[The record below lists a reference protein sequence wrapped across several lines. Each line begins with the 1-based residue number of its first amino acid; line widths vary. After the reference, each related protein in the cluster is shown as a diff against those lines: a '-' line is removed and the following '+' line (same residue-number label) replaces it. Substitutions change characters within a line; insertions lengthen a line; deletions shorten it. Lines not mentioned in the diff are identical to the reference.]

1 MKAPKTP
8 VALSQSELLTIY
20 SEYCQ
25 YLYLNSCSSMRAG
38 HVSHLAALLTAKRV
52 CVLQMS
58 ANTENTS
65 VRQQIS
71 KSVLSCGNYHFY
83 LLDNPDSISF
93 QVKYQLGIKVKMTGF
108 RRRSEAVN
116 VKKLL
121 IFCIVLL
128 SKNCFCLCKI
138 YFLHIFY
145 NTH

>member
-25 YLYLNSCSSMRAG
+25 YLYLHSCSMRAG
-38 HVSHLAALLTAKRV
+38 HVSHVAALLTAKRV

-71 KSVLSCGNYHFY
+71 KSVLSCGNY
-83 LLDNPDSISF
+83 PDSISF

>member
-25 YLYLNSCSSMRAG
+25 YLYLNSCSMRAG
-38 HVSHLAALLTAKRV
+38 HVSHLAALLIAKCV

-138 YFLHIFY
+138 YVLHIFY

>member
-71 KSVLSCGNYHFY
+71 KSVLSCNLS
-83 LLDNPDSISF
+83 LLF
-93 QVKYQLGIKVKMTGF
+93 
-108 RRRSEAVN
+108 A
-116 VKKLL
+116 
-121 IFCIVLL
+121 
-128 SKNCFCLCKI
+128 
-138 YFLHIFY
+138 
-145 NTH
+145 